1 MPADLRAAVPDAPA
15 APPGGAEPI
24 LEVQHLSKVFGGLTA
39 VNDVSFRLAPG
50 EILGLIGPNGAGKT
64 TLFNVISGYYAPTR
78 GRVLFQGQDVSGR
91 PPYALARRGIGRT
104 FQVVKPFAGLTV
116 LENVVIASFLRHP
129 RRAQAEAQAW
139 RVLET
144 TGLADRAHLPAAS
157 LTLAG
162 RKRLENG
169 KAQALEPSFLLLDEV
184 VAGLNPTE
192 TDRTMELILGLRAD
206 GISILIV
213 EHIMRVIMGISDR
226 LVVLNFGQKIAE
238 GAPRD
243 VARNPS
249 VVQAYLGKE
258 QE

>member
-1 MPADLRAAVPDAPA
+1 MT
-15 APPGGAEPI
+15 EPI
-24 LEVQHLSKVFGGLTA
+24 LKVEGLSKVFGGLTA
-39 VNDVSFRLAPG
+39 VNDVSFELAKG

-78 GRVLFQGQDVSGR
+78 GRIIFQGKDVSGK
-91 PPYALARRGIGRT
+91 PPYALAHRGLGRT
-104 FQVVKPFAGLTV
+104 FQVVKPFAGLSV
-116 LENVVIASFLRHP
+116 LENVIIASFLKHP
-129 RRAQAEAQAW
+129 RRAQAEVQAW
-139 RVLET
+139 RVLEL
-144 TGLADRAHLPAAS
+144 TGLADRANLPAAS

-162 RKRLENG
+162 RKRLEIG
-169 KAQALEPSFLLLDEV
+169 KALALEPSFLLLDEV

-192 TDRTMELILGLRAD
+192 TDRTMELILNLRAS